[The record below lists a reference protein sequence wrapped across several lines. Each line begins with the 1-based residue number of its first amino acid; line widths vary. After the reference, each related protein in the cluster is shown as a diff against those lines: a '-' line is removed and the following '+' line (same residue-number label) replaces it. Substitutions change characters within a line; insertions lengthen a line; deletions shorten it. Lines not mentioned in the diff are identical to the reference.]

1 MELISNYSYEELCNI
16 LMGKLVNLK
25 SDCQIFPNFDVTG
38 KVTNI
43 VISKNK
49 EYIIKLLCNG
59 KVYDIGSHMHN
70 LRFSLLL

>member
-49 EYIIKLLCNG
+49 EYIIKLLRNG
-59 KVYDIGSHMHN
+59 KVYDIGSYMHN

>member
-49 EYIIKLLCNG
+49 EYIIKLLRNG
-59 KVYDIGSHMHN
+59 KVYDIGSRMHN

>member
-49 EYIIKLLCNG
+49 EYIIKLLRNG
-59 KVYDIGSHMHN
+59 KVYDIDSHMHN